1 MAQKPVDKRSPLET
15 RDAIWAAIRRLRS
28 FNLAELR
35 GETRCG
41 AEQVRDYVT
50 GLTAAGLLEKSP
62 PAPPSIKGGVPV
74 TYKLVRDC
82 GVEAPQV
89 RKDGSEITMGKAQE
103 QMWLVMK
110 VLGEFSALDLA
121 VHAST
126 ETVAVTEAGAKSYI
140 HYLHKGGYLAMVA
153 NGKPGHRKGGGILAR
168 YRFLPSRYTG
178 PRPPMVQRVKQVY
191 DPNLKKVVWSGGADE

>member
-1 MAQKPVDKRSPLET
+1 MSQRAVDKRRPLET
-15 RDAIWAAIRRLRS
+15 RDAIWATIRRLRS
-28 FNLAELR
+28 FNLAGLR
-35 GETRCG
+35 GDTRCS

-50 GLTAAGLLEKSP
+50 GLTAAGYLKKSLPEP
-62 PAPPSIKGGVPV
+62 PFVKEEVAV
-74 TYKLVRDC
+74 TYKLVKDC

-89 RKDGSEITMGKAQE
+89 RKDGSEITMGKGQE

-110 VLGEFSALDLA
+110 VLGEFSSLDLA

-153 NGKPGHRKGGGILAR
+153 NGKPGHRKGGGVLAR
-168 YRFLPSRYTG
+168 YRFLLSRYTG

-191 DPNLKKVVWSGGADE
+191 DPNLKKVVWSGGAE